1 MDSVKHDVICGGD
14 NLIERQINSLS
25 EYVKVV
31 CEKQKELIDNGG
43 DKKEVMLFRVQSNK
57 NYDLIPSLGRK
68 REWIEKERDMIELA
82 QNKLPDVFSKNL
94 MPIELL
100 ALLQHHGVPTRLLDI
115 TENALVALYFA
126 CCDVEKESEN
136 VSAGEVI
143 CFKNNELDIAS
154 YPIYNGI
161 AESYK
166 FIRASMCELDFFYDN
181 IIEQSYF
188 LEQKRLFKN
197 DDNQYE
203 AEWIEE
209 CIKEPIFIYA
219 PVRSMRQQV
228 QGGRYILFPNKVT
241 SVQEK
246 KYFCKEIEAIPKDT
260 SCVSGRLIIPREIKK
275 EILKELRIF
284 GIAEETLFADSID
297 SVCKG
302 IKGQF

>member
-1 MDSVKHDVICGGD
+1 MDSVKHDAICGGD

-43 DKKEVMLFRVQSNK
+43 DKKEVMLFRGQSNK

-136 VSAGEVI
+136 VSAG
-143 CFKNNELDIAS
+143 
-154 YPIYNGI
+154 
-161 AESYK
+161 K
-166 FIRASMCELDFFYDN
+166 FITFCNS
-181 IIEQSYF
+181 II
-188 LEQKRLFKN
+188 N
-197 DDNQYE
+197 
-203 AEWIEE
+203 WI
-209 CIKEPIFIYA
+209 
-219 PVRSMRQQV
+219 
-228 QGGRYILFPNKVT
+228 
-241 SVQEK
+241 
-246 KYFCKEIEAIPKDT
+246 
-260 SCVSGRLIIPREIKK
+260 
-275 EILKELRIF
+275 
-284 GIAEETLFADSID
+284 
-297 SVCKG
+297 
-302 IKGQF
+302 

>member
-1 MDSVKHDVICGGD
+1 MDSVKHDAICGGD

-43 DKKEVMLFRVQSNK
+43 DKKEVMLFRGQSNK

-143 CFKNNELDIAS
+143 CFISNL
-154 YPIYNGI
+154 
-161 AESYK
+161 
-166 FIRASMCELDFFYDN
+166 
-181 IIEQSYF
+181 
-188 LEQKRLFKN
+188 
-197 DDNQYE
+197 
-203 AEWIEE
+203 
-209 CIKEPIFIYA
+209 
-219 PVRSMRQQV
+219 
-228 QGGRYILFPNKVT
+228 
-241 SVQEK
+241 
-246 KYFCKEIEAIPKDT
+246 
-260 SCVSGRLIIPREIKK
+260 
-275 EILKELRIF
+275 
-284 GIAEETLFADSID
+284 
-297 SVCKG
+297 
-302 IKGQF
+302 

>member
-1 MDSVKHDVICGGD
+1 MYGK
-14 NLIERQINSLS
+14 
-25 EYVKVV
+25 
-31 CEKQKELIDNGG
+31 
-43 DKKEVMLFRVQSNK
+43 
-57 NYDLIPSLGRK
+57 IPSLGRK

-166 FIRASMCELDFFYDN
+166 FTKASMCELDFFM
-181 IIEQSYF
+181 II
-188 LEQKRLFKN
+188 LLN
-197 DDNQYE
+197 NH
-203 AEWIEE
+203 
-209 CIKEPIFIYA
+209 IFW
-219 PVRSMRQQV
+219 S
-228 QGGRYILFPNKVT
+228 
-241 SVQEK
+241 K
-246 KYFCKEIEAIPKDT
+246 KGC
-260 SCVSGRLIIPREIKK
+260 
-275 EILKELRIF
+275 LRIMIISM
-284 GIAEETLFADSID
+284 GQSGLR
-297 SVCKG
+297 SV
-302 IKGQF
+302 

>member
-43 DKKEVMLFRVQSNK
+43 DKKEVLLFRGQSNK
-57 NYDLIPSLGRK
+57 KYDLIPSLGRK

-166 FIRASMCELDFFYDN
+166 FTKASMCELDFFM
-181 IIEQSYF
+181 IILLNNHIFCNKKGYLRIMTISMEQSG
-188 LEQKRLFKN
+188 L
-197 DDNQYE
+197 
-203 AEWIEE
+203 
-209 CIKEPIFIYA
+209 
-219 PVRSMRQQV
+219 RS
-228 QGGRYILFPNKVT
+228 
-241 SVQEK
+241 
-246 KYFCKEIEAIPKDT
+246 A
-260 SCVSGRLIIPREIKK
+260 
-275 EILKELRIF
+275 
-284 GIAEETLFADSID
+284 
-297 SVCKG
+297 
-302 IKGQF
+302 

>member
-43 DKKEVMLFRVQSNK
+43 DKKEVMLFRGQSNK

-68 REWIEKERDMIELA
+68 REWIEKERDMIELD

-166 FIRASMCELDFFYDN
+166 FTKASMCELDFFYDN

-197 DDNQYE
+197 HDNQYG

-241 SVQEK
+241 SVQGK
-246 KYFCKEIEAIPKDT
+246 KYFDKGIKAIHKDT
-260 SCVSGRLIIPREIKK
+260 SCVSGRLVIPREIKK